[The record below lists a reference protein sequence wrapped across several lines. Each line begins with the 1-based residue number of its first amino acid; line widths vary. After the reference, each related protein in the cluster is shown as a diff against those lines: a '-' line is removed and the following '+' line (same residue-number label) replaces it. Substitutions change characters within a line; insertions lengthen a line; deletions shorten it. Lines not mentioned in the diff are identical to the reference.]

1 MVMTRKKVYLIIQT
15 VLCVVLVLLLSAAA
29 IRLYREGEALKKA
42 GDLFAEIYSPDK
54 IAAAF
59 AGIAPLFFGAIGF
72 MAAGL
77 LLGTKDEKAD
87 LPVKDAGCI
96 RDLTVS
102 RVAVPSAEMNRER
115 GLQKKYRVSGWA
127 AFAACMIPVFLY
139 MINPAHFNVETT
151 EPDFVHL
158 LTGTGPWIILGFVCM
173 LVMARLSE
181 KSILRE
187 TEAAKVRIAEEK
199 EKSSENVGSAPAAAG
214 TRGVTV
220 VRVLVLAAAVVF
232 IVLGIQNGSMGDV
245 LNKARVI
252 CSECIGLG

>member
-1 MVMTRKKVYLIIQT
+1 MTRKKIYLIIQT
-15 VLCVVLVLLLSAAA
+15 VLCVVLVLLLSASA

-42 GDLFAEIYSPDK
+42 GDLFAEIYSPEK
-54 IAAAF
+54 VAAAF

-102 RVAVPSAEMNRER
+102 RVAVPSAEMIREQ
-115 GLQKKYRVSGWA
+115 GLQKKYRILGWA

-139 MINPAHFNVETT
+139 MINPAHFNAETT
-151 EPDFVHL
+151 EPDFLHL
-158 LTGTGPWIILGFVCM
+158 LTGAGPWIILGFVCM
-173 LVMARLSE
+173 LVMAGLSQ

-187 TEAAKVRIAEEK
+187 TEAAKARIAEEK
-199 EKSSENVGSAPAAAG
+199 EKPSEHVGRDRKS
-214 TRGVTV
+214 V
-220 VRVLVLAAAVVF
+220 V
-232 IVLGIQNGSMGDV
+232 
-245 LNKARVI
+245 
-252 CSECIGLG
+252 